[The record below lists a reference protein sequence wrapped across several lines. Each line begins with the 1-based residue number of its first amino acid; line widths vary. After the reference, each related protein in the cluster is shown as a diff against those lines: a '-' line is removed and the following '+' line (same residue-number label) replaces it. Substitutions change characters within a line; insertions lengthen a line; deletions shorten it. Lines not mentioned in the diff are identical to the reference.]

1 MSSGARQHTL
11 DEAFERI
18 EESILPS
25 LSLVL
30 DSLLDAAA
38 LARPGVDAEIYAA
51 ELRTIGAELESLPRQ
66 LEAMTADRTRV
77 AREQRGQ
84 RHRAAW
90 LGDDAK
96 VTRGEGHG
104 GLDLLLG
111 HRNPAR
117 AACLK

>member
-1 MSSGARQHTL
+1 MHTMSSADRQLAL

-51 ELRTIGAELESLPRQ
+51 ELRTIGAELESLTRQ
-66 LEAMTADRTRV
+66 IEAMTAVRPR
-77 AREQRGQ
+77 ARPRQRS
-84 RHRAAW
+84 ATA
-90 LGDDAK
+90 
-96 VTRGEGHG
+96 
-104 GLDLLLG
+104 
-111 HRNPAR
+111 
-117 AACLK
+117 